1 MLPWLGEEESMNN
14 NNNNITSLGLIAVVA
29 ALALFGVVV
38 VTVVTITQEAEARG
52 CNRSVPFNASQGR
65 CFHS

>member
-1 MLPWLGEEESMNN
+1 MQNN
-14 NNNNITSLGLIAVVA
+14 QQQLALLALVA
-29 ALALFGVVV
+29 ALALLGVVV

-65 CFHS
+65 CFHP